1 VNSDWD
7 MVPHQRSQE
16 LSSPIVNCV
25 VIIFR
30 LKLCSHYE
38 KMFAMVSRYL
48 VSMIDACGPRVSQIL
63 T

>member
-7 MVPHQRSQE
+7 MVPHLRNQE
-16 LSSPIVNCV
+16 LFNPIVNCG

-30 LKLCSHYE
+30 LKLCSHHE
-38 KMFAMVSRYL
+38 KMFEMVSRYL
-48 VSMIDACGPRVSQIL
+48 VSMVDTCGPRVSQIL

>member
-1 VNSDWD
+1 VNSDWE
-7 MVPHQRSQE
+7 MVPHQRNQE
-16 LSSPIVNCV
+16 LSSLMVNCG

-38 KMFAMVSRYL
+38 KMFEMVSRYL
-48 VSMIDACGPRVSQIL
+48 VSMVNTCGPPVSQIL